1 MHNKLSTRM
10 NNIFGMSAVLAPT
23 KQNICCLKTCINAVS
38 KKEWQHCLNMSAALY
53 FNSEFSIL
61 IFSFLVFSCIKV
73 GDNDPNVFLKCA
85 TTSKSVFL
93 NGNGDAFENICDKT
107 LALKYVQTQM
117 KVKSCEGWSKRI
129 NLLRSFQCCFIV
141 LTTLLFLS
149 LLLNY
154 K

>member
-1 MHNKLSTRM
+1 MLERVIDKFLTVNYQ
-10 NNIFGMSAVLAPT
+10 IFLF
-23 KQNICCLKTCINAVS
+23 
-38 KKEWQHCLNMSAALY
+38 Y
-53 FNSEFSIL
+53 
-61 IFSFLVFSCIKV
+61 FLVLSCIKV